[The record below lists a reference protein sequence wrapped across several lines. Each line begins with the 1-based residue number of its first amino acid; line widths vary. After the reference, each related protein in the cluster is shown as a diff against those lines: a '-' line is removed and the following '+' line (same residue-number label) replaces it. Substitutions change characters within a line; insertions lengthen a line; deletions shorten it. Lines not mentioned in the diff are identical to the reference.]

1 MDRLVTRLAVTASG
15 LLMVAALAV
24 AALVWLC
31 VALYFAL
38 LTWLTPALAAVATA
52 AGILLAGGLIAL
64 IVVLAVRARSTENE
78 SARARLDRELT
89 GLASRHATV
98 AVPVALLAGFAVGA
112 VPPLRDAL
120 KEILA
125 K

>member
-1 MDRLVTRLAVTASG
+1 MDRFVTRLALAASG

-31 VALYFAL
+31 VALYLAL
-38 LTWLTPALAAVATA
+38 LTWLAPAAAAVTTA
-52 AGILLAGGLIAL
+52 VGVLAAGGLIAL
-64 IVVLAVRARSTENE
+64 IVVVLVRTKWTTNE

-89 GLASRHATV
+89 GLASRHATI

-120 KEILA
+120 KEMLA

>member
-1 MDRLVTRLAVTASG
+1 MDRLVARLTLAASG
-15 LLMVAALAV
+15 LLIIAALVV

-38 LTWLTPALAAVATA
+38 LTWLTPALAALATA
-52 AGILLAGGLIAL
+52 AGVLVAGSLIAL
-64 IVVLAVRARSTENE
+64 IVALAARSRRTANE
-78 SARARLDRELT
+78 PMRTRLDRELT
-89 GLASRHATV
+89 DLVSRHATV

-112 VPPLRDAL
+112 VPPLREAL
-120 KEILA
+120 KDVLA